1 MELSELCASEKLP
14 PPSWQHLDPRLNIII
29 TPTGST
35 TTATATEVV
44 RTSTNT
50 SESTS
55 MSSGVRVDNVNTN
68 SNTYTKNTYVGGS
81 NPFSVDRDGNRGACT
96 ETNAIGEQQQG
107 HGQGGQGQG
116 YGQGGQEGR
125 VMYLSFLAHYYIEQQ
140 QGEKALKVLE
150 GVLHIFP
157 HSQVA
162 ASQVVLSHYCL
173 RDYEKA
179 QIVFDQARERDPHRI
194 EHLDAY
200 SNILYVREK
209 RAELSYLAHR

>member
-1 MELSELCASEKLP
+1 M
-14 PPSWQHLDPRLNIII
+14 
-29 TPTGST
+29 
-35 TTATATEVV
+35 
-44 RTSTNT
+44 
-50 SESTS
+50 
-55 MSSGVRVDNVNTN
+55 
-68 SNTYTKNTYVGGS
+68 
-81 NPFSVDRDGNRGACT
+81 PFRCRKIYREACT
-96 ETNAIGEQQQG
+96 ETTAIGEQQL
-107 HGQGGQGQG
+107 GQGQTAE
-116 YGQGGQEGR
+116 GGQEGR

-162 ASQVVLSHYCL
+162 ASQVALSHYCL